1 MSKIHKHVAEQ
12 PKHLPRTRDGHHGAH
27 APRKSFPLIDATEPD
42 LLEGTFDY
50 GLPPLIHFDGPVV
63 EYVDGNPIEF
73 DPQTLKTRELV
84 ITDTTFRDGQQ
95 ARPPYTMDQMVS
107 IYDLLSRLG
116 GPCGVIRQTEFFL
129 YTKND
134 RETLDRCRALGHR
147 YPECTGWIRASSMD
161 DFRLVKEAK
170 LVETGMLTS
179 CSDYH
184 IFNKLKFKSRQEC
197 MDRYCQVVDAAFEA
211 GIRPRCHL
219 EDVTRADIE
228 GFVLPFAERLLRMSE
243 QVPAGKTAKIRLCDT
258 MGFGLSYPG
267 VALPRSIPKLVY
279 KLNQEVG
286 VPSDRLEW
294 HGHNDFHK
302 VHINGATAWLYGC
315 DALNATL
322 FGFGERTGNPPL
334 ESAVFEYIAIKGELC
349 GVRTE
354 IITELAD
361 YMRSI
366 GMPIPDNYPFVGRN
380 FNTTQAGIH
389 AGGLRQDE
397 RIYNIFDTA
406 TLLQRP
412 PRVSITDKSGADG
425 VAHWVN
431 EFFSLKGD
439 QRISKIKMHKL
450 ARWVLDQYEVHG
462 RLTAISD
469 QEMEAKVREL
479 MPEHWAKH
487 SPS

>member
-1 MSKIHKHVAEQ
+1 MTEIAKANNT
-12 PKHLPRTRDGHHGAH
+12 RT
-27 APRKSFPLIDATEPD
+27 SFPLVDRTEAN
-42 LLEGTFDY
+42 LLEDTFNY
-50 GLPPLIHFDGPVV
+50 ALPPLIRFDGPIV
-63 EYVDGNPIEF
+63 EYIDGKPVTF

-95 ARPPYTMDQMVS
+95 SRPPYTIEQMVH
-107 IYDLLSRLG
+107 IYDLLSKLG
-116 GPCGVIRQTEFFL
+116 GPNGIIRQTEFFL

-147 YPECTGWIRASSMD
+147 YPECTGWIRANTMD
-161 DFRLVKEAK
+161 DFRLVQEAG
-170 LVETGMLTS
+170 LTETGMLTS

-184 IFNKLKFKSRQEC
+184 IFNKLKFKSRKEC
-197 MDRYCQVVDAAFEA
+197 MDRYCQVVDSAFEA

-228 GFVLPFAERLLRMSE
+228 GFVLPFVERLMRMSE
-243 QVPAGKTAKIRLCDT
+243 QAPDHLSVKIRLCDT

-267 VALPRSIPKLVY
+267 VELPRSIPKLVY
-279 KLNQEVG
+279 KLNREVG
-286 VPSDRLEW
+286 VPSERLEW

-315 DALNATL
+315 DALNTTL

-334 ESAVFEYIAIKGELC
+334 EAAVFEYIALRGELC
-349 GVRTE
+349 DIRTE

-366 GMPIPDNYPFVGRN
+366 GMPIPDNYPFVGRC
-380 FNTTQAGIH
+380 FNTTSAGIH

-397 RIYNIFDTA
+397 RIYNIFDTT
-406 TLLQRP
+406 TLLGRP
-412 PRVSITDKSGADG
+412 PRVAITDKTGADG
-425 VAHWVN
+425 VTLWVN
-431 EFFSLKGD
+431 EFFGLKGAD
-439 QRISKIKMHKL
+439 RISKIKVHKL
-450 ARWVLDQYEVHG
+450 ARWVMEQYEVHG

-469 QEMEAKVREL
+469 QELEAKTREL
-479 MPEHWAKH
+479 LPEFWAKYRG
-487 SPS
+487 